1 MSEALNG
8 LHADG
13 NLWPKPLAQV
23 INPDFTDAEAVRQF
37 DKVRRHVLYSVSSVF
52 LHLASSKNLID

>member
-8 LHADG
+8 LHVDG
-13 NLWPKPLAQV
+13 NLLSKPLAQV